1 VRSDFASC
9 AQDPTKAAVC
19 DPNMA
24 AAWAHDPSAVYA
36 LHAHTAAAQAAA
48 AQAAAAQAA
57 AAQAAAAQVA
67 AAQAAAVVQQ
77 QAAMLQLQKQL
88 QAQPPMPPPALS
100 TQVPEQPHPQEL
112 PRPPEKAPERQPEW
126 QHGQGSPNQNTP
138 QLSTDPAPPAP
149 PALRYA
155 HQLHAPQHLLPPDA
169 KAPPGLPSGFM
180 TVPYPM
186 AAPTTFV
193 PTPHAA
199 YHAPASLHALH
210 FAPGQPMP
218 LTAPMPFSPP
228 PFAAAPPPP
237 VPAPLPSTPA
247 TFAAGFPPEATIVP
261 TAAVALQAVKGSEPA
276 GASAS
281 VRPADGSMGELT
293 PPHESPASPQPEPD
307 HADGT

>member
-1 VRSDFASC
+1 
-9 AQDPTKAAVC
+9 
-19 DPNMA
+19 MA
-24 AAWAHDPSAVYA
+24 GAWAHDPSTVYA

-77 QAAMLQLQKQL
+77 QAAILQLQKQL
-88 QAQPPMPPPALS
+88 HAQPPMPPPPLS
-100 TQVPEQPHPQEL
+100 TQVPEQLHPQEL
-112 PRPPEKAPERQPEW
+112 PKPPEKTPERQPEW
-126 QHGQGSPNQNTP
+126 QHGQGSPTQNAP
-138 QLSTDPAPPAP
+138 HLSMDPERPAP
-149 PALRYA
+149 PALPPQRYA
-155 HQLHAPQHLLPPDA
+155 HQLHAPQHLPPPDA
-169 KAPPGLPSGFM
+169 TAPPGLPPGFM
-180 TVPYPM
+180 AVPYPM

-193 PTPHAA
+193 PAPHGA

-247 TFAAGFPPEATIVP
+247 TFAPGCPPEATIVP
-261 TAAVALQAVKGSEPA
+261 TATVTLQAVNGSEPA

-281 VRPADGSMGELT
+281 VRPANGSMGEST
-293 PPHESPASPQPEPD
+293 PPHESPASSPEREPD
-307 HADGT
+307 GT